1 VPESGEIQL
10 KNFYPCLIR
19 RAGIQKKA
27 CNMKNQKVAVVDV
40 RLYTQGSLLEQKE
53 FIHILGKS
61 IQEFGF
67 VVVEGHG
74 VETSLI
80 EQAYHQMQQFFS
92 LPLETKLKY
101 SGAANQGQRGY
112 TNFGVEHAKNS
123 SAGDLKEF
131 WHVGRELFS
140 DQNKKNDY
148 EKNIWPEL
156 DPAIKSRDDKRDSRD
171 DKRNFDDDFKKIFVE
186 LYSKLDQ
193 FASVLLCSL
202 AEYLNLPK
210 QTLSDMAK
218 DGNTILRALHYPPL
232 TDEHFQSGAV
242 RSAEHEDINLITIL
256 CEATQSGLQL
266 LNRQNQWI
274 DIECKPGQMVVDS
287 GDMLSRITNNV
298 IPSTTHR
305 VINPIGSKNHARY
318 SMPFFV
324 HPWKSCP
331 LEVFENCASP
341 SMPIK
346 YPPIFAGEFLL
357 QRLKEIGLVK

>member
-1 VPESGEIQL
+1 ME
-10 KNFYPCLIR
+10 
-19 RAGIQKKA
+19 
-27 CNMKNQKVAVVDV
+27 NQKVAVVDV

-80 EQAYHQMQQFFS
+80 EQAYHQMQLFFS

-123 SAGDLKEF
+123 NAGDLKEF

-148 EKNIWPEL
+148 EKNIWV
-156 DPAIKSRDDKRDSRD
+156 DDE
-171 DKRNFDDDFKKIFVE
+171 FKKIFIE

-193 FASVLLCSL
+193 FASVLLCSIS
-202 AEYLNLPK
+202 EYLNLPK

-266 LNRQNQWI
+266 LNRKNQWI

-305 VINPIGSKNHARY
+305 VINPVGSKNTARY

-324 HPWKSCP
+324 HPWQSCP
-331 LEVFENCASP
+331 LEIFKNCTSP
-341 SMPIK
+341 STPSKYQPIL
-346 YPPIFAGEFLL
+346 AGEFLL

>member
-1 VPESGEIQL
+1 MI
-10 KNFYPCLIR
+10 
-19 RAGIQKKA
+19 
-27 CNMKNQKVAVVDV
+27 NQKVAVVDV
-40 RLYTQGSLLEQKE
+40 RLYTHGSLLEQKE
-53 FIHILGKS
+53 FVHILGKS

-74 VETSLI
+74 IETSLI
-80 EQAYHQMQQFFS
+80 EQGYGQIKKFFS
-92 LPLETKLKY
+92 LPLDVKLQY

-123 SAGDLKEF
+123 SSGDLKEF

-148 EKNIWPEL
+148 EKNIWP
-156 DPAIKSRDDKRDSRD
+156 
-171 DKRNFDDDFKKIFVE
+171 DDDFKKIFVE

-193 FASVLLCSL
+193 FASVLLCSIS
-202 AEYLNLPK
+202 EYLNLPK

-305 VINPIGSKNHARY
+305 VINPIGSKNLARY